1 MDVSYDNRRFS
12 RAGAGV
18 LLAVLVCWI
27 ALSITAVLR
36 QGTWGDETD
45 YIIKSWWYVSGAV
58 RPYTA
63 EDATWYQPLF
73 FYALGAWQWIFG
85 HGVVSART
93 FSLVMTGIN
102 IGLLASLLQRLGCSV
117 WPIAFAI
124 VVFALNEDSI
134 FYFNSAT
141 PYAVFICLQ
150 LVALHLLLQMKK
162 SASFAVATAFG
173 AVLTMAYLL
182 RINSV
187 AFIALSLGIVWLRA
201 GRDRRRVYFC
211 SAAILVLTWSLMA
224 LLWGHRFVYV
234 TLWVPGVTD
243 WLIQAGVLPSLYP
256 HALRLSHQMLGVI
269 SHPTLQ
275 DLLAYAFGWDIMGH
289 YFLNHHI
296 VPIASALAATIVAA
310 LRPIPNRGWT
320 ALFAA
325 SYWYMFAFN
334 HLGLQPICGGCIQAY
349 ANYFNY
355 LAALAGGLAL
365 HGLML
370 MSRSDLRARVIAV
383 GVAGASIGL
392 AAEQAWS
399 LTGVYNQLP
408 SIRNRANSLPEE
420 VRTAGEVMRTLLP
433 PGSAVEFVGRDSRI
447 PLALAL
453 AEIRVPPVTLVLTS
467 SYREL
472 NANVTA
478 EDAAQAREE
487 LRQIT
492 AWTDETAR
500 EWIQQNGNWMVV
512 QRQPVDHVLPWLIWA
527 PDAPLIKT
535 GLEKCF
541 EQVAEPV
548 FSTFEPPLSFALY
561 RRIRRGKVCLG
572 E

>member
-1 MDVSYDNRRFS
+1 MEVSNDSSRF
-12 RAGAGV
+12 RVAGV
-18 LLAVLVCWI
+18 GALLAVLICWI
-27 ALSITAVLR
+27 ALSITAVLW
-36 QGTWGDETD
+36 QGTWADETD

-58 RPYTA
+58 KPYTA

-85 HGVVSART
+85 HGVVSARS

-102 IGLLASLLQRLGCSV
+102 IGLLASLLQRLGCTV

-141 PYAVFICLQ
+141 QFAAFICLQ
-150 LVALHLLLQMKK
+150 LVALHLLMQMKK
-162 SASFAVATAFG
+162 NASFAVAIAFG

-187 AFIALSLGIVWLRA
+187 AFIALSLAIAWVRA
-201 GRDRRRVYFC
+201 GRDRWRVYLC
-211 SAAILVLTWSLMA
+211 SAAIMLSTWSLLA
-224 LLWGHRFVYV
+224 LLWGERFVYV
-234 TLWVPGVTD
+234 TLWLPGVTD
-243 WLIQAGVLPSLYP
+243 WLVHAGVLPKLYP
-256 HALRLSHQMLGVI
+256 FAFPLSHQMTGVI
-269 SHPTLQ
+269 AQPTLRAM
-275 DLLAYAFGWDIMGH
+275 LAYAFGWDILGH
-289 YFLNHHI
+289 YVLNHHG
-296 VPIASALAATIVAA
+296 VPVASALAAMIVAA
-310 LRPIPNRGWT
+310 LCPIPNRGWT

-325 SYWYMFAFN
+325 SYWAMLVFY
-334 HLGLQPICGGCIQAY
+334 HLGLQAICPSCIQGY
-349 ANYFNY
+349 ANYANY

-370 MSRSDLRARVIAV
+370 TSRSNRLARVIAV
-383 GVAGASIGL
+383 GVVGASIGL

-399 LTGVYNQLP
+399 LTGVYQLP
-408 SIRNRANSLPEE
+408 SIRNRADSLPAE
-420 VRTAGEVMRTLLP
+420 VRAAGGVMRTLLP

-453 AEIRVPPVTLVLTS
+453 ADIRVPPVTLTLVT

-472 NANVTA
+472 NANVTPA
-478 EDAAQAREE
+478 EASQATQEM
-487 LRQIT
+487 RQLTI
-492 AWTDETAR
+492 WTDEIAR
-500 EWIQQNGNWMVV
+500 EWIQQNGDWMIV
-512 QRQPVDHVLPWLIWA
+512 QRQPVDRAPPWLVWA
-527 PDAPLIKT
+527 PEAPLIKT

-541 EQVAEPV
+541 EPVAEKAFAEFV
-548 FSTFEPPLSFALY
+548 PPLSIALY
-561 RRIRRGKVCLG
+561 RRVRRGKICLG